1 MLFLS
6 LDVFL
11 PPHQSHPLGS
21 LLRPPP
27 HRSPSWSP
35 KHNELVFPLSNLE
48 PWHRHS
54 CHCMYPPVLSNK
66 FLSTS
71 SLDWKL
77 SPQGQGRVCALSLQ
91 CLPQSLGWCKI
102 NGRMNGPMNKY
113 GRFRPFQWY
122 PPPPH
127 RTPRAHV
134 MPRKIPHLPLT
145 SLRTPRVFPS
155 ATSPKE
161 TEPWLSWGM
170 AWSHSGHPDPLP

>member
-6 LDVFL
+6 LDVCL
-11 PPHQSHPLGS
+11 PPHQSHPPGNLQH
-21 LLRPPP
+21 PP
-27 HRSPSWSP
+27 HRSLSWSAN
-35 KHNELVFPLSNLE
+35 HNEWVFPLSNLE

-54 CHCMYPPVLSNK
+54 HHCIYPPVHSNN

-77 SPQGQGRVCALSLQ
+77 SPQGQGPCLMHLSLQ
-91 CLPQSLGWCKI
+91 CLPQSLGWCEI
-102 NGRMNGPMNKY
+102 NGWMKRPMSRCR
-113 GRFRPFQWY
+113 RFQQFQCY

-127 RTPRAHV
+127 RTSRAHV
-134 MPRKIPHLPLT
+134 MPHKIPHLPLT

-161 TEPWLSWGM
+161 IEPWLSWGM